1 MGYSRSKN
9 RRRHRRATLVVERLE
24 FRRVMSSSPIGG
36 LIDPGL
42 VSPEIANPSLNP
54 DLSIIGQSPSPGS
67 DSPGG
72 LRQVSVQFD
81 RPVDPWS
88 LGFMDVQVLSVAPD
102 GKTTPVISDTTSLDE
117 SLDPSGTILT
127 VTLPRPL
134 AAGHYRLILSANAFL
149 SGIDG
154 SFLPFTG
161 EDTPLGDFDIVPA
174 APTLADAIDLGRLS
188 SSVTTAN
195 GRLDPASNPH
205 DVALYRFEVAP
216 QYAFSRVGVEV
227 SAQRIGSPLN
237 SAILLLDAGGSSIA
251 YSDLGR
257 PGTAN
262 DPYLFQGLR
271 PGVYYIAVVSGQMGY
286 GPTSHFDAAKPPLP
300 RTNFNPVGG
309 PFTLRLV
316 ADPAETPAAMI
327 GFGLLHQDPLDR
339 DPTGFTL
346 QFNAP
351 LALTDSSG
359 KLFDVMSRGVQV
371 LDAGGRSWPIAGVAY
386 DEATSTLTYVF
397 RQRLPQGSYSVQIPT
412 TGGLVDLSGQRP
424 TAYGHANGVFGSF
437 SVGAM
442 ASSAGP
448 DDLGPLYPDDLL
460 NTVSHDVVVPAG
472 ATVSI
477 RYVILYSDF
486 YKITTRQLG
495 GTPTATL
502 LDPGSYPTGTTSYE
516 FVAAGVHV
524 FTLKN
529 PGNAPITYR
538 FQLGI
543 AAYHWESLLQSG
555 IGQGP
560 ALGLRLIAPDVSP
573 SAPAPPSAPADG
585 STGSEG
591 IAALFPAAV
600 GVMTGGIVSS
610 GDGQAASH
618 APGPVE
624 PVPIL
629 PTNATTGLYLTFAG
643 QPVGSP
649 VVNTA
654 QGSGGFAAFSPGS
667 ATGFGQSVGSGNS
680 FAGASSSGLTAPNA
694 ENVPGTD
701 AAPEDEDAPAADLAA
716 LLAAAHDAEASIEEI
731 ASDLSP
737 AQEADPLRTDGSL
750 PDSVVESAWTPPE
763 DRTMPEEAR
772 IFDPGLGLGLAAAV
786 AIHYRQAIRGWFSRF
801 RRKNTS
807 ARRLAPAPAPRRS
820 RSTRSREEHPTSSR
834 SSRSESREQQLVMH

>member
-1 MGYSRSKN
+1 M
-9 RRRHRRATLVVERLE
+9 LVVERLE
-24 FRRVMSSSPIGG
+24 FRRVMSTSTIGG

-42 VSPEIANPSLNP
+42 VSPEIANQSLNP

-67 DSPGG
+67 DSPVGVQ
-72 LRQVSVQFD
+72 QVSIQFD

-88 LGFMDVQVLSVAPD
+88 LGFMDVQLLSIAPD
-102 GKTTPVISDTTSLDE
+102 GKTTPMISDASMLDE
-117 SLDPSGTILT
+117 SLDSSGTILT
-127 VTLPRPL
+127 VMLPRPL
-134 AAGHYRLILSANAFL
+134 AAGRYRLLLSANAFL
-149 SGIDG
+149 SGTDG
-154 SFLPFTG
+154 TSLPFTG
-161 EDTPLGDFDIVPA
+161 EDTPLGDFDILPA
-174 APTLADAIDLGRLS
+174 APTLADATDLGRLS
-188 SSVTTAN
+188 TSVTTAN
-195 GRLDPASNPH
+195 GRLDPALNPH
-205 DVALYRFEVAP
+205 DVALYRFEITP

-227 SAQRIGSPLN
+227 SAQRIGSSLN

-257 PGTAN
+257 PGAAN

-271 PGVYYIAVVSGQMGY
+271 PGVYYVAVVVGQMGY
-286 GPTSHFDAAKPPLP
+286 GPTNHFDAAKPPLP
-300 RTNFNPVGG
+300 RTNSNPVGG

-351 LALTDSSG
+351 LALTDSNG
-359 KLFDVMSRGVQV
+359 NLFDVMSRGVQV
-371 LDAGGRSWPIAGVAY
+371 LDANGRSWPIAAVAY
-386 DEATSTLTYVF
+386 DEATSTLSYVF
-397 RQRLPQGSYSVQIPT
+397 RQRLPQGSYSVRIPT
-412 TGGLVDLSGQRP
+412 TGGLVDLSGHQP
-424 TAYGHANGVFGSF
+424 TAYGHANGIFGSF
-437 SVGAM
+437 SIDAR
-442 ASSAGP
+442 ASSTGP

-460 NTVSHDVVVPAG
+460 NTVAHDVVVPAG

-477 RYVILYSDF
+477 RYVVLYSDF

-502 LDPGSYPTGTTSYE
+502 QDSGSNSSGAAGSGTRDSDTSSYE

-529 PGNAPITYR
+529 TGNAPITYR

-573 SAPAPPSAPADG
+573 SAPSPPSAPAG
-585 STGSEG
+585 SSAGSEG

-610 GDGQAASH
+610 GDGQAARHS
-618 APGPVE
+618 PGPVE
-624 PVPIL
+624 PVLIL
-629 PTNATTGLYLTFAG
+629 PPNASPGLYLTFAG

-649 VVNTA
+649 VVNAA
-654 QGSGGFAAFSPGS
+654 QGSGGGFAVGS
-667 ATGFGQSVGSGNS
+667 SGTATGFGQSVGVGNS
-680 FAGASSSGLTAPNA
+680 FAGASPGGLTAPNA
-694 ENVPGTD
+694 ENVPGTES
-701 AAPEDEDAPAADLAA
+701 APEDEEAPAADLAA
-716 LLAAAHDAEASIEEI
+716 LLAAAHDPEASIEEI

-737 AQEADPLRTDGSL
+737 ARVADPLRTDGSL
-750 PDSVVESAWTPPE
+750 PDSVVESAWAPSD
-763 DRTMPEEAR
+763 DRTMPEEAK

-786 AIHYRQAIRGWFSRF
+786 AIHYRQAIRGWLARF
-801 RRKNTS
+801 RRKS
-807 ARRLAPAPAPRRS
+807 APARRLAPAPAPRRP
-820 RSTRSREEHPTSSR
+820 RSTRSREEYLTGSLTT
-834 SSRSESREQQLVMH
+834 RSESREQQFVMH